1 MLVINV
7 YYYITHKPQYIPGYV
22 CATCLIK
29 SALELATTAPPTGTM
44 KFLSVD

>member
-7 YYYITHKPQYIPGYV
+7 YILHNYKLQYIPGYV